1 MYKNIAEFLSHCICA
16 IKKKDHFKKRPY
28 SKNVL
33 QASAVLDLCAI
44 DIFEYDSK
52 LYLTLMDIF
61 SEFPFCIEIASKEQ
75 KEVTEA
81 FLRFCA
87 LYATPK
93 AIFSDNGPE
102 FSQIPVQRDTTP
114 ANYPQAN
121 GKLERLHRELGKL
134 CKRIH
139 NSRPDV
145 AITLLQ
151 TDLKKAIF
159 LDGLILPP
167 ISELSEHGEI
177 LASFSSLKP
186 EKFQMY
192 DFVYREVQ
200 QRKRAKHQDTFT
212 GPHMITKVLSSS
224 TYYINSDKNYSGE
237 IKVHYNQLKPFTIP
251 ETEHWTLNPMY
262 LKNALHQLD
271 LELFQ
276 GINVTINF
284 KDLSLLTLQL
294 LNSDIKKVFVI
305 PEWHCAPWYKPIHG
319 ILKKKLQSVKLP
331 NVPDL
336 FLDPC
341 GGPLG
346 MFSFDHWLF
355 TTTGRDKLFS
365 EGTMITFVHVP
376 NSSGK
381 QFTEN

>member
-1 MYKNIAEFLSHCICA
+1 M
-16 IKKKDHFKKRPY
+16 
-28 SKNVL
+28 
-33 QASAVLDLCAI
+33 
-44 DIFEYDSK
+44 
-52 LYLTLMDIF
+52 
-61 SEFPFCIEIASKEQ
+61 
-75 KEVTEA
+75 TEA

-134 CKRIH
+134 CRIH

-167 ISELSEHGEI
+167 ISESSEHCEI

-212 GPHMITKVLSSS
+212 EP
-224 TYYINSDKNYSGE
+224 
-237 IKVHYNQLKPFTIP
+237 
-251 ETEHWTLNPMY
+251 
-262 LKNALHQLD
+262 
-271 LELFQ
+271 
-276 GINVTINF
+276 
-284 KDLSLLTLQL
+284 
-294 LNSDIKKVFVI
+294 
-305 PEWHCAPWYKPIHG
+305 
-319 ILKKKLQSVKLP
+319 
-331 NVPDL
+331 
-336 FLDPC
+336 
-341 GGPLG
+341 
-346 MFSFDHWLF
+346 
-355 TTTGRDKLFS
+355 
-365 EGTMITFVHVP
+365 
-376 NSSGK
+376 
-381 QFTEN
+381 